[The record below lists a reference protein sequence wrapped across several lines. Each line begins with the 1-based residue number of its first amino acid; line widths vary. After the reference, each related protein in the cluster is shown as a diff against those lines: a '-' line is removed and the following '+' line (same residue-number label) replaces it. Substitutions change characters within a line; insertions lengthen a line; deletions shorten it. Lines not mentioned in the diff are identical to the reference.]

1 MKGNS
6 MGVTE
11 RRKLRRREEE
21 KIKGDREKERER
33 ETRGK
38 EEARGSIRRASLI
51 S

>member
-33 ETRGK
+33 LVTKKKR
-38 EEARGSIRRASLI
+38 EAQFDVLP
-51 S
+51 